1 MRDFAN
7 KTVYIPGGSTG
18 IGLSAAK
25 QLTTLGASV
34 FLFARTRHKL
44 EAALSEIGPLRRSP
58 GQRCAFME
66 LDVADHAMVKSVM
79 DKAVEAFGV
88 PDLLINCAGRA
99 YPHYFE
105 DITHAQFDDTMKTNL
120 YGIWNT
126 VSALVPHMKQKGGAI
141 VNVSSLAGF
150 IGVFG
155 YTDYAAS
162 KFAVVGF
169 SEALRSELRQYNISV
184 AVLCPP
190 DTDTPGF
197 ATENHTKPEETR
209 VLSKN
214 AKVMQPDDVARE
226 MIRGIRR
233 ETFLIIPCLDG
244 KFVCFMKRHFPALV
258 DAVMSREVAKVQ
270 RKNTCGRCR

>member
-1 MRDFAN
+1 
-7 KTVYIPGGSTG
+7 
-18 IGLSAAK
+18 
-25 QLTTLGASV
+25 
-34 FLFARTRHKL
+34 
-44 EAALSEIGPLRRSP
+44 
-58 GQRCAFME
+58 
-66 LDVADHAMVKSVM
+66 
-79 DKAVEAFGV
+79 
-88 PDLLINCAGRA
+88 LINCAGRA

-105 DITHAQFDDTMKTNL
+105 DITHAQFDNTMKTNL

-126 VSALVPHMKQKGGAI
+126 VSALVPHMKKKGGTI

-169 SEALRSELRQYNISV
+169 SEALRSELRQCNISV
-184 AVLCPP
+184 ALLCPP

-197 ATENHTKPEETR
+197 ATENLTKPEETR

-214 AKVMQPDDVARE
+214 TKVMQPDDVARE

-244 KFVCFMKRHFPALV
+244 KIVCFMKRHFPALV
-258 DAVMSREVAKVQ
+258 DSVMSREIAKVQ
-270 RKNTCGRCR
+270 RKKTCGRCR